1 MEPQEGLPC
10 VQEYALRA
18 TGLLEEMLSGK
29 GQDSFR
35 TAPSEPNTT
44 WSLDF
49 VGDVLECGRRFGI
62 LNTMDDSD

>member
-1 MEPQEGLPC
+1 M
-10 VQEYALRA
+10 
-18 TGLLEEMLSGK
+18 LEEMLSGK